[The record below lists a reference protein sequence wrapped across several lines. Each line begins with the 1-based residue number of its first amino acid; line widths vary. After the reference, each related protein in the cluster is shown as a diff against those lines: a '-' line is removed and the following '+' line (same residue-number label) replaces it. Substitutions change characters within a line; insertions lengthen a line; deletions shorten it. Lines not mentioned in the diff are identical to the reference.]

1 MTIFIAVT
9 LWLLGSQAHLE
20 QKRFD
25 TLSECLAYGQARTMR
40 LMAEDADMLYGSCH
54 PIPVMES

>member
-9 LWLLGSQAHLE
+9 LWLLSGQAHLE
-20 QKRFD
+20 QKSFNS
-25 TLSECLAYGQARTMR
+25 LAECLTYGQSKYIQ
-40 LMAEDADMLYGSCH
+40 LLAEDADVLYGSCH